1 MGQVFEA
8 RHLTT
13 ERRMAVKLLHAGV
26 DHDPTVLQRF
36 STEARAAGRA
46 RHRNIVEVIDFGADG
61 PTHWMVLEYLD
72 GEALEA
78 LVEREAPL
86 APPRV
91 AALLDPLL
99 RAVAHAHTM
108 GFIHRDLKPGNLF
121 LAREEGTDGVVPK
134 VLDFGIA
141 KHTGAAAK
149 LTGADTIVG
158 TPAYMAPEQI
168 ESSRDVGPA
177 ADQYA
182 MGCVAFEMLSGKLP
196 VAGETLHG
204 LLVAKVTREPE
215 ALAALRP
222 DLPPALCVC
231 VMQALAREPSRRYA
245 DLDGFRRALVAACT
259 AEAGET
265 AFEVPPPAAKPPAA
279 RRRGPLVA
287 ALAAL
292 GCVGLLTLATVTSTG
307 APTAS
312 PHAPAATPVRLT
324 QV

>member
-1 MGQVFEA
+1 V
-8 RHLTT
+8 
-13 ERRMAVKLLHAGV
+13 AVKLLHAGV
-26 DHDPTVLQRF
+26 DHDAAVLQRF

-86 APPRV
+86 APARV

-99 RAVAHAHTM
+99 RAVAHAHAM

-141 KHTGAAAK
+141 KHTGSAAK
-149 LTGADTIVG
+149 LTGTDTIVG

-204 LLVAKVTREPE
+204 LLVAKATREPE
-215 ALAALRP
+215 DLGPLRP
-222 DLPPALCVC
+222 DLPPALCAC
-231 VMQALAREPSRRYA
+231 VMRALAREPSRRYP
-245 DLDGFRRALVAACT
+245 DLDGFRRALVAPR
-259 AEAGET
+259 GL
-265 AFEVPPPAAKPPAA
+265 PDPHLGRGLRAA
-279 RRRGPLVA
+279 RRGHHARAGRGARAPVVAAVPAQREAPRRRRPVAHPARPPRRAPRRAALVA
-287 ALAAL
+287 R
-292 GCVGLLTLATVTSTG
+292 GR
-307 APTAS
+307 P
-312 PHAPAATPVRLT
+312 
-324 QV
+324 